1 LFKSSRFDFDYALV
15 GGGLQAG
22 LIALAL
28 RAAQPSARVAIVERE
43 TRLGGEHLWS
53 FHAGDVPPAARAF
66 VEPLVVR
73 RWPRWRAA
81 FPGLDRTFQR
91 PYASVTSTRLHEV
104 VSRSIVTHAESAL
117 LLGAEARRVSAHE
130 VELVGG
136 RVLSAGLVI
145 DARGPERARLEGRV
159 AFQKFVGLELELER
173 PLEGDAADTA
183 TVFDAT
189 VEQTDGFRFFYVL
202 PFAPDRVL
210 VEETFYAD
218 GASLDRAALRASI
231 LAYAEARGLRVRAV
245 VREERGV
252 LPLPVER
259 FTPPAESD
267 GGSPLVAGYAGGF
280 FHPTTGYSLPVA
292 ARVAAIVGAHAPEHA
307 ALALAPER
315 ARVERQARFCTLL
328 NRLLFRAI
336 APESRRNVLERFHT
350 LPEETVLRFY
360 ALETTPADRARILCG
375 RPPRGMSLRRA
386 LATLA
391 GGPASRAPREAH
403 ADAAGGAS

>member
-1 LFKSSRFDFDYALV
+1 MFKRARFDFDYALV

-28 RAAQPSARVAIVERE
+28 RAAQPSVRVAIVERE
-43 TRLGGEHLWS
+43 THLGGEHLWS
-53 FHAGDVPPAARAF
+53 FHAGDVPAAARAF

-73 RWPRWRAA
+73 RWPRWRAT
-81 FPGLDRTFQR
+81 FPGLDRTFAT
-91 PYASVTSTRLHEV
+91 PYASVSSTRLHEV
-104 VSRSIVTHAESAL
+104 VSRSMAAHGDSAL
-117 LLGAEARRVSAHE
+117 LLGAEAKRVSAHA
-130 VELVGG
+130 VELADG
-136 RVLSAGLVI
+136 RAISAGLVV
-145 DARGPERARLEGRV
+145 DARGPDRARLEGRV
-159 AFQKFVGLELELER
+159 AFQKFVGLELALSR
-173 PLEGDAADTA
+173 PLQGDAAETA

-189 VEQTDGFRFFYVL
+189 VEQRDGFRFFYVL

-218 GASLDRAALRASI
+218 GPALDGPALRASI
-231 LAYAEARGLRVRAV
+231 LAYAEARGLSVREV

-259 FTPPAESD
+259 LAAPSD
-267 GGSPLVAGYAGGF
+267 AADAPLVAGYAGGF
-280 FHPTTGYSLPVA
+280 FHPTTGYSLPLA
-292 ARVAAIVGAHAPEHA
+292 ARVAAIVGALAPEHA

-315 ARVERQARFCTLL
+315 ARVERQARFCVLL

-350 LPEETVLRFY
+350 LKEETVLRFY
-360 ALETTPADRARILCG
+360 ALDTTPADRARILCG

-386 LATLA
+386 LGALTDDGSRGERGRA
-391 GGPASRAPREAH
+391 GERTGE
-403 ADAAGGAS
+403 GASS

>member
-1 LFKSSRFDFDYALV
+1 LFKPARFDFDYVLV

-28 RAAQPSARVAIVERE
+28 RAAQPQARVAIVERE
-43 TRLGGEHLWS
+43 AHLGGEHLWS
-53 FHAGDVPPAARAF
+53 FHAGDVSPAARAF

-73 RWPRWRAA
+73 RWPRWRAT
-81 FPGLDRTFQR
+81 FPGLDRTFER
-91 PYASVTSTRLHEV
+91 PYASVTSARLHEV
-104 VSRSIVTHAESAL
+104 VSRSIASHDDSAL
-117 LLGAEARRVSAHE
+117 VLGAEAKRVTAHE
-130 VELVGG
+130 VELADG

-145 DARGPERARLEGRV
+145 DARGPERAALEGRV
-159 AFQKFVGLELELER
+159 AYQKFVGLELELAR
-173 PLEGDAADTA
+173 PLEGDAAETA

-189 VEQTDGFRFFYVL
+189 VAQTDGFRFFYML

-218 GASLDRAALRASI
+218 GASLDRAALRSSI
-231 LAYAEARGLRVRAV
+231 LAYAEARGLHVRAV

-259 FTPPAESD
+259 LSSRLGPDASAEGD
-267 GGSPLVAGYAGGF
+267 SPLVAGYAGGF

-292 ARVAAIVGAHAPEHA
+292 ARVAAIVGAQRPEHA
-307 ALALAPER
+307 AQALAPER

-360 ALETTPADRARILCG
+360 ALDSTPTDRARILCG

-391 GGPASRAPREAH
+391 SGAGSASGSHPG
-403 ADAAGGAS
+403 AAS